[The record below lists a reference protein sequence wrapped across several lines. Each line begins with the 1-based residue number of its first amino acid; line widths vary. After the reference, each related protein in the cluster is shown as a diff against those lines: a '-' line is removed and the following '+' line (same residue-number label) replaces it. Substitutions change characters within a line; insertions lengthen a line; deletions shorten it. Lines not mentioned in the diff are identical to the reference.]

1 MTSSPTAVLSFKWSP
16 DNGSIAYLAADPIP
30 ADEQALLRRGSDPV
44 VADQGYRYTR
54 IYVTRVTDSAGGQ
67 ARLLTRA
74 DRHVLSF
81 DWSPDATR
89 IVYAGQATP
98 RNGDAFKVDLYEI
111 EVSSGRDS
119 TLVEQPGRD
128 GNPSYSPDGR
138 LVAFHSQGG
147 TTNYFEARHV
157 AVVPTGGG
165 AVRYVTEKLGIDV
178 FRGGNE
184 FSWAADGRRLVF
196 GGGKGTH
203 DELVASGS
211 AVSHIDRAW

>member
-1 MTSSPTAVLSFKWSP
+1 MSYGRRISSGIRTSRRSGSQRLMECQPQRIGQPHSSDEQPRWARDGSLAFLSRSQRHGANLRPRVKAGSVRQVTNSPSAVLSFKWSP
-16 DNGSIAYLAADPIP
+16 ENGSIAYLAADPIP

-54 IYVTRVTDSAGGQ
+54 IYVTRVTDSPGGQ

-128 GNPSYSPDGR
+128 GNPS
-138 LVAFHSQGG
+138 
-147 TTNYFEARHV
+147 
-157 AVVPTGGG
+157 
-165 AVRYVTEKLGIDV
+165 
-178 FRGGNE
+178 
-184 FSWAADGRRLVF
+184 
-196 GGGKGTH
+196 
-203 DELVASGS
+203 
-211 AVSHIDRAW
+211 